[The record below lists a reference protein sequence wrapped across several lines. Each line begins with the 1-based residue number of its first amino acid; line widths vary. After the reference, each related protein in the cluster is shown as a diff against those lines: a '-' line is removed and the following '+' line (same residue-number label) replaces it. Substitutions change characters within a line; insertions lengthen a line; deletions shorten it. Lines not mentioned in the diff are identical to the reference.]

1 MSQAGGRFCQKFTS
15 LGRSEGTIDAK
26 VVVTQREPAGAYAG
40 ASAGP
45 PPGPGAGAVAGVA
58 RVELRVGS

>member
-15 LGRSEGTIDAK
+15 LGHTEGMINAK
-26 VVVTQREPAGAYAG
+26 VVVNQREPAGAYAG
-40 ASAGP
+40 ASAG